1 MTISFRDARFP
12 KDMILS
18 VGEDDKSTLP
28 VRNNSTLR
36 LHVPADL
43 TGFMEVLEAD
53 CQQTFTATRFS

>member
-1 MTISFRDARFP
+1 MPMPLCHILRARLRQQG
-12 KDMILS
+12 K
-18 VGEDDKSTLP
+18 GDKSTLP